1 MTKHTGLTKAQY
13 AAALEREQAAR
24 RAKTGD
30 ILAETLRVVGTTTRP
45 PDAARR
51 SGLTR
56 VRAAA
61 KGASSPTSARMK
73 IMQWVEAGRLVA
85 VPHCWDAD
93 LARYVTAYRAPEVVV
108 QKPPAM
114 MHCPKCKAHVPRVP
128 PVCPNCGADT
138 RRKRKAL

>member
-1 MTKHTGLTKAQY
+1 MTKHTGRTKAQY

-30 ILAETLRVVGTTTRP
+30 ILAAIAAECARKEVRP
-45 PDAARR
+45 DDITV
-51 SGLTR
+51 TR